1 MTKDSPPQER
11 PFSRQKRVTLAWLG
25 ALITAITTATS
36 LEYLKESSPTSNAEL
51 KTGSNN
57 DKSSINSDI
66 STVESLFNSIFPTQT
81 ELAPESDQTNPRMD
95 TGDWVTGD
103 HPLAL
108 ELRHRP
114 PQFSEVLGLDDAC
127 LYHRLETP
135 HSAWRDYFSSTP
147 FGRDYAEYED
157 VISGFESA
165 SSKFGSFYLGL
176 ALAHW
181 LDQGERTSP
190 YKRSYARAGRLLL
203 SLAREDRGNAAP
215 AAWALLALEE
225 AIKENDPTMGISIS
239 ELEEAK
245 DYLTLATRFDSYS
258 LDHLRKM
265 AAIDDSRVVS
275 FLVRVEYHRQLAVP
289 KWLEFLNRL
298 KTSSNV
304 SLETR
309 VRLAEL
315 IANNAKNASQ
325 PSTAYGY
332 SPFELKFAEKLA
344 ENARSIPT
352 AEDID
357 KSFPVHQLA
366 SSVEIV
372 KRQDGPCAPP
382 AKDPYRQS
390 LLKHR
395 QLLKEAGVEL
405 GLSL

>member
-1 MTKDSPPQER
+1 MPSQKTPKDPPSIA
-11 PFSRQKRVTLAWLG
+11 FKA
-25 ALITAITTATS
+25 ALIGAFIAFAAIAALIAIASGPRGEPANRGDRAHDSAQKPNKVATS
-36 LEYLKESSPTSNAEL
+36 P
-51 KTGSNN
+51 
-57 DKSSINSDI
+57 I
-66 STVESLFNSIFPTQT
+66 ESLF
-81 ELAPESDQTNPRMD
+81 ESLFLNENASTSRDDQKIDPSE
-95 TGDWVTGD
+95 WVTAD
-103 HPLAL
+103 HPLAS
-108 ELRHRP
+108 ELTNRP
-114 PQFSEVLGLDDAC
+114 PNFSDALALDDAC
-127 LYHRLETP
+127 LFHAIPEQSTI
-135 HSAWRDYFSSTP
+135 WRDYFSNTT
-147 FGRDYAEYED
+147 FARDYSEYDD

-165 SSKFGSFYLGL
+165 RSRFGSFYLGL

-181 LDQGERTSP
+181 LENSQRANP
-190 YKRSYARAGRLLL
+190 YKKSYARAGRTLLA
-203 SLAREDRGNAAP
+203 LAREDQGNAAP
-215 AAWALLALEE
+215 AAWALIALED
-225 AIKENDPTMGISIS
+225 ALKENDPTMSISIS

-245 DYLTLATRFDSYS
+245 DYLNLATRFDSYS
-258 LDHLRKM
+258 LEHLRNM
-265 AAIDDSRVVS
+265 ASIDDSRAVS

-289 KWLEFLNRL
+289 KWFELLNRL
-298 KTSSNV
+298 KSSSNV

-309 VRLAEL
+309 IRLAEL
-315 IANNAKNASQ
+315 IANTAKNASR

-405 GLSL
+405 GLSF